1 MPQCAILNI
10 GKLDIHIDLR
20 RLQEMRKFYDTETGN
35 IISEDELLTEWV
47 TLYAT
52 GETDCNTFLT
62 YVRECT
68 SKNGTLEEIR

>member
-1 MPQCAILNI
+1 M
-10 GKLDIHIDLR
+10 
-20 RLQEMRKFYDTETGN
+20 ERKFYDTETET
-35 IISEDELLTEWV
+35 IITEDELLTEWA

-52 GETDCNTFLT
+52 GETECNTFLT